1 MCLAIPVRIEE
12 VLDEHNALAE
22 IGGLRKSI
30 NISLLDG
37 VQVGDYVILHV
48 GCALQRLNPEEA
60 ERTLAL
66 LESLGQ
72 LEAARQAALDGQS

>member
-72 LEAARQAALDGQS
+72 LEAARQAALDGQP

>member
-72 LEAARQAALDGQS
+72 LEAARQAALEGQP

>member
-12 VLDEHNALAE
+12 VLDEHHALAE

-72 LEAARQAALDGQS
+72 LEAARQAALDGQP

>member
-60 ERTLAL
+60 EHTLAL

-72 LEAARQAALDGQS
+72 LEAARQAALDGQP